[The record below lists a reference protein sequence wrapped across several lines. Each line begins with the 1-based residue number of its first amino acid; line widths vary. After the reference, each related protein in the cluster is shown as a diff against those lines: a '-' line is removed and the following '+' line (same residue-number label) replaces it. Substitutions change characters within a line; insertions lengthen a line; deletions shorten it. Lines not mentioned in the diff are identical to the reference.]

1 MRIYLVITKIEV
13 INLRLQLKNYKMFN
27 INSLLEKTKGDRW
40 IWLIIIMLSM
50 ISIMA
55 VYSATGAIAY
65 KKGVTVERYLLFKH
79 VIFVL
84 MGIAMIYIAHL
95 LDYKYYAGIS
105 KVLMIITIPLLF
117 YTLIFG
123 SQINGAARWVPIP
136 VIGVTFQTSDLAKLA
151 LITFLARM
159 LTKKQEN
166 IKDVKSAFI
175 PIMGSV
181 CAVFILIALANLSTA
196 LMLFGV
202 SILLLIIGRISIK
215 QILVV
220 CAGGFVLLL
229 FVVFLGP
236 RRQTYISR
244 INAFMHPEMQH
255 SDKTF
260 QSDHSKIALA
270 TGGLFGKGPGNSTE
284 RNFLPHPY
292 SDFIFAIIVEEYG
305 TVGGLAIVVLYLVL
319 LYRCV
324 RIVVR
329 SPKAFGA
336 LLAAGLSFSLTIQAF
351 ANMAVAVGL
360 GPVTGVPLPL
370 VSMGGTSMIFT
381 SIAFGIIL
389 SVSRDV
395 EEHSAKTEEKVV
407 VGSIPAM
414 G

>member
-1 MRIYLVITKIEV
+1 MSAIQV
-13 INLRLQLKNYKMFN
+13 
-27 INSLLEKTKGDRW
+27 LLEKTKGDRW
-40 IWLIIIMLSM
+40 IWLIIILLSL
-50 ISIMA
+50 ISILA
-55 VYSATGAIAY
+55 VYSATGTLAF
-65 KKGVTVERYLLFKH
+65 KQGKTVEKLLLTKH
-79 VIFVL
+79 LIFVV
-84 MGIAMIYIAHL
+84 MGIGMIYIAHL

-105 KVLMIITIPLLF
+105 KILMIITIPLLF
-117 YTLIFG
+117 YTLVFG
-123 SQINGAARWVPIP
+123 TSLNDASRWVKIPI
-136 VIGVTFQTSDLAKLA
+136 IGLTFQTSDLAKLA

-166 IKDVKSAFI
+166 IKDVKTSFI

-181 CAVFILIALANLSTA
+181 CLVFVLIALANLSTA

-215 QILVV
+215 QIMIV
-220 CAGGFVLLL
+220 CAGGFVLLM
-229 FVVFLGP
+229 FVFFLGP
-236 RRQTYISR
+236 RRETYKSR
-244 INAFMHPEMQH
+244 ISSFMHPELQH

-260 QSDHSKIALA
+260 QADQSKIALA
-270 TGGLFGKGPGNSTE
+270 TGGFFGKGPGNSTQ

-305 TVGGLAIVVLYLVL
+305 ILGALIIIILYLVL

-324 RIVVR
+324 RIVTQ

-395 EEHSAKTEEKVV
+395 EENGKKAMGGDGVNKPVDNVNRKVI
-407 VGSIPAM
+407 VGEIPAM
-414 G
+414 A

>member
-1 MRIYLVITKIEV
+1 MTA
-13 INLRLQLKNYKMFN
+13 INA
-27 INSLLEKTKGDRW
+27 LLEKTKGDRW
-40 IWLIIIMLSM
+40 IWLIIILLSL
-50 ISIMA
+50 ISILA
-55 VYSATGAIAY
+55 VYSATGTLAY
-65 KKGVTVERYLLFKH
+65 KHGETVEKLLLTKH
-79 VIFVL
+79 VIFVI
-84 MGIAMIYIAHL
+84 MGIGMIYISHL

-105 KVLMIITIPLLF
+105 KVLMIVTIPLLL
-117 YTLIFG
+117 YTLLFG
-123 SQINGAARWVPIP
+123 ASLNEASRWVKIPI
-136 VIGVTFQTSDLAKLA
+136 IGLTFQTSDLAKLA

-159 LTKKQEN
+159 LTRKQEH

-181 CAVFILIALANLSTA
+181 LAVFILIALANLSTA

-215 QILVV
+215 QIAIVS
-220 CAGGFVLLL
+220 AGGLVLLL
-229 FVVFLGP
+229 LVVFLGP
-236 RRQTYISR
+236 RRDTYKSR
-244 INAFMHPEMQH
+244 INSYLHPEMQH
-255 SDKTF
+255 SDKTY
-260 QSDHSKIALA
+260 QADQAKIALA
-270 TGGLFGKGPGNSTE
+270 AGGVFGQGPGNSIQ

-305 TVGGLAIVVLYLVL
+305 LLGALVVIVLYLVL

-324 RIVVR
+324 RIVTQ

-395 EEHSAKTEEKVV
+395 EENSKKVII
-407 VGSIPAM
+407 GEIPVNA
-414 G
+414 

>member
-1 MRIYLVITKIEV
+1 
-13 INLRLQLKNYKMFN
+13 MFN
-27 INSLLEKTKGDRW
+27 IKALLERTKGDRW

-55 VYSATGAIAY
+55 VYSATGTIAY
-65 KKGVTVERYLLFKH
+65 KKGISAEKYLLYKH

-84 MGIAMIYIAHL
+84 MGIGMIYISHL

-105 KVLMIITIPLLF
+105 KILMIITIPLLI
-117 YTLIFG
+117 YTLLFG
-123 SQINGAARWVPIP
+123 TNLNEATRWVKIP
-136 VIGVTFQTSDLAKLA
+136 VIGLTFQTSDLAKLS

-166 IKDVKSAFI
+166 IKDVKNSFL

-181 CAVFILIALANLSTA
+181 VIVFGLIAKANLSTG

-202 SILLLIIGRISIK
+202 SILLLIVGRVSIK
-215 QILVV
+215 QIAFV
-220 CAGGFVLLL
+220 CAGGIVMMFFL
-229 FVVFLGP
+229 FLTVDRAG
-236 RRQTYISR
+236 TWKSR
-244 INAFMHPEMQH
+244 IDTFMNPEQQH
-255 SDKTF
+255 SDKTY

-284 RNFLPHPY
+284 RNYLPHPY
-292 SDFIFAIIVEEYG
+292 SDFIFAIIIEEYG
-305 TVGGLAIVVLYLVL
+305 TVGGLAIVILYLVL

-324 RIVVR
+324 RIVTR

-351 ANMAVAVGL
+351 AHMAVAVGL

-395 EEHSAKTEEKVV
+395 EEQSVKKERVV
-407 VGSIPAM
+407 VGEIPAM
-414 G
+414 A

>member
-1 MRIYLVITKIEV
+1 M
-13 INLRLQLKNYKMFN
+13 QA
-27 INSLLEKTKGDRW
+27 LLNKTKGDRW
-40 IWLIIIMLSM
+40 IWLIIILLSL
-50 ISIMA
+50 ISVMA
-55 VYSATGAIAY
+55 VYSATGTLAY
-65 KKGVTVERYLLFKH
+65 KKGEAVEKLLLTKH
-79 VIFVL
+79 LIFVL
-84 MGIAMIYIAHL
+84 LGIGMIYIAHL
-95 LDYKYYAGIS
+95 LDYRYYAGIS
-105 KVLMIITIPLLF
+105 KILMIITIPLLF
-117 YTLIFG
+117 YTLVFG
-123 SQINGAARWVPIP
+123 ANVNDASRWVKIP
-136 VIGVTFQTSDLAKLA
+136 VIGLTFQTSDLAKLA

-166 IKDVKSAFI
+166 IKNVKESFI

-181 CAVFILIALANLSTA
+181 CVVFVLIALANLSTA

-215 QILVV
+215 QISIV
-220 CAGGFVLLL
+220 CVGGAILLL

-236 RRQTYISR
+236 RRATYASR
-244 INAFMHPEMQH
+244 IKSFMHPEQQH

-260 QSDHSKIALA
+260 QADQAKIALA
-270 TGGLFGKGPGNSTE
+270 TGGVFGKGPGNSTQ

-292 SDFIFAIIVEEYG
+292 SDFIFAIIIEEWG
-305 TVGGLAIVVLYLVL
+305 TLGGIVIMMLYLVL
-319 LYRCV
+319 LYRCIK
-324 RIVVR
+324 IVTR
-329 SPKAFGA
+329 APKAFGA

-381 SIAFGIIL
+381 SVAFGIIL

-395 EEHSAKTEEKVV
+395 EENLAGKETSEKIKNNKVI
-407 VGSIPAM
+407 VGDIPAF

>member
-1 MRIYLVITKIEV
+1 
-13 INLRLQLKNYKMFN
+13 MFN
-27 INSLLEKTKGDRW
+27 INALLERTKGDRW
-40 IWLIIIMLSM
+40 IWIIIILLSM
-50 ISIMA
+50 ISIMV

-65 KKGVTVERYLLFKH
+65 KKGVSVERYLLFKH

-84 MGIAMIYIAHL
+84 LGIGMIYIAHL

-105 KVLMIITIPLLF
+105 KILMIVTVPLLL
-117 YTLIFG
+117 YTLAFG
-123 SQINGAARWVPIP
+123 QSLNDASRWVKIP
-136 VIGVTFQTSDLAKLA
+136 VIGLTFQTSDLAKLA

-159 LTKKQEN
+159 LTRKQEN

-181 CAVFILIALANLSTA
+181 CVVFVLIALANLSTA

-215 QILVV
+215 QIATV
-220 CAGGFVLLL
+220 CAGGLVLLM

-236 RRQTYISR
+236 RRETYKSR
-244 INAFMHPEMQH
+244 INSYLHPELQH
-255 SDKTF
+255 SDKTY

-270 TGGLFGKGPGNSTE
+270 TGGLLGKGPGNSTE

-292 SDFIFAIIVEEYG
+292 SDFIFAIIIEEYG
-305 TVGGLAIVVLYLVL
+305 TVGGLAVIMLYLVL

-324 RIVVR
+324 RIVNR

-395 EEHSAKTEEKVV
+395 EENVGKTKKEEIENKVV